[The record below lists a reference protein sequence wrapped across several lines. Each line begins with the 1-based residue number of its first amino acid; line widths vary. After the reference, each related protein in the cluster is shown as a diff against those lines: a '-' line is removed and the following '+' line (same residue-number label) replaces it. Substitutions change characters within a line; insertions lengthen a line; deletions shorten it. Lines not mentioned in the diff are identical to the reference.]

1 MTGIPHHFFNSSH
14 IRKGLFKMIRPVF
27 ATSVLVLASALANA
41 QYPGP
46 PGQKPPSPPPQAAA
60 ASTDEVP
67 PDAIVISVRGIC
79 PAGKAASPANSGD
92 CTTTLTRQQFE
103 TMLKVMNV
111 TNQNYSPAALKGIA
125 ESYVQLMT
133 MADAG
138 QKAGLE
144 KDPRFQEM
152 MSIARVRTMA
162 ELYRRTLDEKF
173 SAPPADVIEAY
184 YKDNIA
190 KYEQLK
196 IDRVF
201 IPLADPKKPQE
212 RAIFE
217 KKARRVAEELR
228 ERAGKG
234 EDMGALQEEGYKTL
248 GLSSPPKVDQGP
260 KRKGNYPPALEKD
273 IFSLKP
279 AEVTK
284 LETDLSGFSFY
295 KVRSREAIPLE
306 VVKPEVTRELYQKNM
321 EAAMKAANSQVH
333 SDFNDK
339 YFKPHVAGPMPPT
352 MRPAPHVTIEGP
364 QQNAPGSAAQAT
376 PAQTPPK

>member
-1 MTGIPHHFFNSSH
+1 
-14 IRKGLFKMIRPVF
+14 MIRAVF
-27 ATSVLVLASALANA
+27 RSAVVLISASLAFA

-46 PGQKPPSPPPQAAA
+46 PGQKPPAAPPQAAQ
-60 ASTDEVP
+60 ASTEEVP
-67 PDAIVISVRGIC
+67 FDAVIVSVHGLC
-79 PAGKAASPANSGD
+79 PPGKAAANADS

-125 ESYVQLMT
+125 ESYVHLLVL
-133 MADAG
+133 ADAG
-138 QKAGLE
+138 EKAGLE

-162 ELYRRTLDEKF
+162 ELYRQTLDEKF
-173 SAPPADVIEAY
+173 SAPAAETLESY
-184 YKDNIA
+184 YKDNIQ

-212 RAIFE
+212 RAVFE
-217 KKARRVAEELR
+217 KKARRLAEELR

-248 GLSSPPKVDQGP
+248 GLSLPPKADQGP

-284 LETDLSGFSFY
+284 VETDLSGFSFY
-295 KVRSREAIPLE
+295 KVRTREAIPLE
-306 VVKPEVTRELYQKNM
+306 LVKPEVTRELYQKNM
-321 EAAMKAANSQVH
+321 EAAMKAANSQVR

-339 YFKPHVAGPMPPT
+339 YFKPHVAGPMAPT

-364 QQNAPGSAAQAT
+364 PQNAPGSAAQT
-376 PAQTPPK
+376 NPGAQTPPK

>member
-1 MTGIPHHFFNSSH
+1 
-14 IRKGLFKMIRPVF
+14 MIRAVF
-27 ATSVLVLASALANA
+27 TTSILVLASALAQA

-46 PGQKPPSPPPQAAA
+46 PGQKPPAAPPQAAP

-67 PDAIVISVRGIC
+67 ADAVVVSIHGVC
-79 PAGKAASPANSGD
+79 APGKAAANAES

-111 TNQNYSPAALKGIA
+111 TNQNYSPAALKGVA
-125 ESYVQLMT
+125 ESYVHLLVL
-133 MADAG
+133 ADAAE
-138 QKAGLE
+138 KAGLE

-152 MSIARVRTMA
+152 MTIARVRTMA
-162 ELYRRTLDEKF
+162 ELYRQTLDEKF
-173 SAPPADVIEAY
+173 GAPPAAELEAY
-184 YKDNIA
+184 YKDNLQ

-201 IPLADPKKPQE
+201 LPLADPKKPQE
-212 RAIFE
+212 RAAFE
-217 KKARRVAEELR
+217 KKARRLIEELR
-228 ERAGKG
+228 ERASKG

-248 GLSSPPKVDQGP
+248 GLSSPPKADQGP

-284 LETDLSGFSFY
+284 VETDLSGFSFY
-295 KVRSREAIPLE
+295 KVRSREAIPLDL
-306 VVKPEVTRELYQKNM
+306 VKPEVTRELYQKNM
-321 EAAMKAANSQVH
+321 EAAIKAANSQVH

-339 YFKPHVAGPMPPT
+339 YFKPHVAGPMAPT

-364 QQNAPGSAAQAT
+364 PANAPGGAAQSNPGT
-376 PAQTPPK
+376 QTPPK

>member
-1 MTGIPHHFFNSSH
+1 
-14 IRKGLFKMIRPVF
+14 MI
-27 ATSVLVLASALANA
+27 LVLNSLLADA

-46 PGQKPPSPPPQAAA
+46 PGQKLPAPPPQAAA
-60 ASTDEVP
+60 ASSDEVP
-67 PDAIVISVRGIC
+67 PDAVVVTIHGIC
-79 PAGKAASPANSGD
+79 PPGKAGAAASSGD

-103 TMLKVMNV
+103 AMLRVMNI

-125 ESYVQLMT
+125 ESYVQLLVL
-133 MADAG
+133 ADAG
-138 QKAGLE
+138 QRAGLE
-144 KDPRFQEM
+144 KDPRFEEM
-152 MSIARVRTMA
+152 MKAARVRTMA
-162 ELYRRTLDEKF
+162 ELYRHTLDEKF
-173 SAPPADVIEAY
+173 GAPPADALEAY

-212 RAIFE
+212 RPVFE
-217 KKARRVAEELR
+217 KKARRLVEELR

-279 AEVTK
+279 AEVTRV
-284 LETDLSGFSFY
+284 ETDLSGFSFY

-306 VVKPEVTRELYQKNM
+306 IVKPEVTRELYQKSM
-321 EAAMKAANSQVH
+321 EATIKSANSQVH
-333 SDFNDK
+333 SEFNDK
-339 YFKPHVAGPMPPT
+339 YFKPHVAGPMAPT
-352 MRPAPHVTIEGP
+352 MRPAPHVTVEGVP
-364 QQNAPGSAAQAT
+364 ANPPGSGAQGNPGGQA
-376 PAQTPPK
+376 PPK